1 MPTAK
6 KVTTRAGL
14 NELGRSGLKH
24 FGGVLY
30 EEFLPQLQGLRGMQ
44 VYREMSENSAIIGS
58 MLFAIES
65 LLRSVSWEVDPAS
78 QSAEDVEAA
87 EFLTQCKDDMSHTWE
102 DFISEVLSMLVYG
115 WSYFEVVYKKRK
127 GQKTNPASE
136 YDDGRIGWRKF
147 SLRAQDTLYRWELD
161 DTGGIHGMWQ
171 YPVPQTPSSPH
182 YRSMSETTFI
192 PIEKSLLFRTTS
204 TKNSPE
210 GVSALRRA
218 YRAWY
223 LSKRIEE
230 IEAIGVERDLAGIP
244 IAKIPIDLLAQDRS
258 ADQTATYNY
267 IKDVVTK
274 TKRDQQ
280 EGIIWPKVLDENGN
294 DLFEFELLSTGSRRS
309 FNTGEIIQ
317 RYHQEMVMVCM
328 ADFILLGHEN
338 VGSFALSSDKTELF
352 AVALGAWLDMIQ
364 NVLNRHAV
372 PRLFQL
378 NNFNITEYPKF
389 RHGDIETPDIQ
400 AVGAYIQALA
410 SAGAPLFPDLELENK
425 LREYADLPEVDP
437 EERDRIMAAQQEA
450 SFFGAGQGQGGQG
463 GQNGQSQNGQ
473 PQPPQAAQQPQPV
486 AKFTKAQLADEILK
500 RGGVA
505 SLRPSYFDG
514 SRWKA
519 LRGRHRFLKELRDK
533 AMAEE

>member
-244 IAKIPIDLLAQDRS
+244 IAKIPIELLAQDRS

-309 FNTGEIIQ
+309 FNTGEIVQ

-425 LREYADLPEVDP
+425 LREYADLPEADP

-450 SFFGAGQGQGGQG
+450 SFFGAGQGEGGQG